1 MDDDESIMVAGCEQ
15 FSSYR
20 GYAHSFEW
28 AGSCADPAAQG
39 PAGEPIPPATA
50 VVAIDA
56 ISYVRQLCEHGCG
69 CARLE

>member
-56 ISYVRQLCEHGCG
+56 ISYVRQLCWHGCV
-69 CARLE
+69 CA